1 MNYQK
6 LIFVFPRLFKKSF
19 LFFFFILFL
28 SCNSQKIDNHYSYNY
43 KILDKNTFSGYPDET
58 WSRYDDI
65 RKEGWSVKA
74 IDDAKKYFDEI
85 GSSAAILIHRG
96 AVVFAWENVKTKYKV
111 HSIRKSFLFSLYG
124 IHEDKGNINLNRTIG
139 ELGINDKDGLT
150 DIEKQAKI
158 IDLLK
163 CRSGIYHKAAYEAPI
178 MEKLRPA
185 RGSHKP
191 GEFYYYNN
199 WDFNVLGVIF
209 EQETNTKIFE
219 EFNKCIAIPIEME
232 NFNLSDCKYV
242 YGSEK
247 SIHPAYPFK
256 MNTNDM
262 ARFGLLY
269 LNNGKWRDEQIIPE
283 TWIKKSTAIYSHSRG
298 YGVGFKW
305 ANLMFG
311 ALNKFGT
318 YQTSGYRGHRIIVI
332 PKLNMVF
339 VHRVDTYSSNINVSQ
354 KKIEKLLEKI
364 LRAYKHTDDTIVK
377 KEQIAIK
384 VNPKIYDSY
393 IGQYEVDPCFS
404 ITIFRE
410 KHQLFSKISDQ
421 YKREIYPKSETEYFF
436 KEIDAQ
442 ITFVKNKDNQVT
454 HLVFQ
459 QKGDHIAKK
468 ISRISIHVDPKIYDS
483 YIGQYE
489 FEFKPGYIFT
499 VTKKKNKLFIKPP
512 GEKRVEIYPESES
525 NYFCKVDYGTVSFVK
540 NENSKVTHLIIHRC
554 NDYLAKK
561 MH

>member
-6 LIFVFPRLFKKSF
+6 LILVFSCLFKKSF
-19 LFFFFILFL
+19 LCILFIIFL
-28 SCNSQKIDNHYSYNY
+28 SCHSQKAYNDYSCNY
-43 KILDKNTFSGYPDET
+43 KMLDKKTFNGYPDKT
-58 WSRYDDI
+58 WSRYEDI
-65 RKEGWSVKA
+65 SKEGWSINA
-74 IDDAKKYFDEI
+74 LNDARKYFDEI
-85 GSSAAILIHRG
+85 GSAAAILIHKG
-96 AVVFAWENVKTKYKV
+96 AVVFAWGDVKTKYKV

-124 IHEDKGNINLNRTIG
+124 IHEYKGNIDLNKTIS
-139 ELGINDKDGLT
+139 ELGINDKNSLT
-150 DIEKQAKI
+150 DIEKEAKI

-178 MEKLRPA
+178 MEKTRPA
-185 RGSHKP
+185 RGRHKP
-191 GEFYYYNN
+191 GAFYYYNN

-219 EFNKCIAIPIEME
+219 EFNKCIAIPVQMQ
-232 NFNLSDCKYV
+232 NFDLSDCKYV
-242 YGSEK
+242 YESEK

-269 LNNGKWRDEQIIPE
+269 LNNGKWKDRQIVPK
-283 TWIKKSTAIYSHSRG
+283 TWVEKSTAIYSYSWG

-305 ANLMFG
+305 ANLMAG
-311 ALNKFGT
+311 TLNKLGT

-339 VHRVDTYSSNINVSQ
+339 VHRVDTFSGNKNVSQ
-354 KKIEKLLEKI
+354 KKIEKLLKKI
-364 LRAYKHTDDTIVK
+364 LRAYKQTNDVILQ

-384 VNPKIYDSY
+384 INPKIYDSY
-393 IGQYEVDPCFS
+393 IGQYEVDSCFS
-404 ITIFRE
+404 ITIFKE
-410 KHQLFSKISDQ
+410 EHQLFSKISEQ
-421 YKREIYPKSETEYFF
+421 YKKEIYPTSETEFFF

-442 ITFVKNKDNQVT
+442 ITFVKNTNNQVT

-459 QKGDHIAKK
+459 QKGNHIAKK
-468 ISRISIHVDPKIYDS
+468 INRIVVNVDPKIYDS

-489 FEFKPGYIFT
+489 FEFKPGFILT
-499 VTKKKNKLFIKPP
+499 VTKKNNELFVQPP
-512 GEKRVEIYPESES
+512 GEKKIALYPESES
-525 NYFCKVDYGTVSFVK
+525 NYFCKVDYGTISFVK
-540 NENSKVTHLIIHRC
+540 NESNKVTHLIVHQC

-561 MH
+561 IK